1 VAGTSTAE
9 VKQMQI
15 DAKEEEI
22 IRVHVR
28 RRLRELRRHIDQ
40 GKCAADEEPTTSG
53 SEVKKKAKNKA
64 PRDA

>member
-1 VAGTSTAE
+1 
-9 VKQMQI
+9 MQI

-40 GKCAADEEPTTSG
+40 AKCAADDEPTTNG
-53 SEVKKKAKNKA
+53 SEAKKEAKKKA